1 MTSGEEPLT
10 DLEEVLQYQK
20 SMEEI
25 YEKSAK
31 PDAASLDR

>member
-25 YEKSAK
+25 YKESGE
-31 PDAASLDR
+31 PDAATPNW